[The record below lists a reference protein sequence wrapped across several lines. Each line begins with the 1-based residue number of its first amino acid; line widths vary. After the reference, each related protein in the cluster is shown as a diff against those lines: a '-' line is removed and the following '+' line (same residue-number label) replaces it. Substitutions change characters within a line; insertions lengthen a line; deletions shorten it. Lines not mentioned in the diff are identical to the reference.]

1 MSVYGFG
8 GKATTLKKMN
18 HKSTI
23 LARKTIK
30 ESDRAT
36 NTRRIC
42 SAHRGTA
49 YPPPVSKWSAHLKP
63 IAQRTEIHTNGNQIK
78 WQLKQRE
85 ADQRACPCVCARAC
99 IRVLG
104 KLLLLILGGETWK
117 CYQMGHLAESG
128 FRWDKSSS
136 KKKKKRP
143 GQRDAAKAH
152 QKRQTLPRPSLR
164 MKPHFTTEFWGTL
177 NHVHGDFIS
186 HTGFKISINW
196 NASLKKKT
204 KTTDFHT
211 FYGSI
216 ICVKLNLIC
225 TWTSATTFDQVQVNT
240 VRVCS
245 QKGPH
250 HTSEIGLYKY
260 WKSQTKYY
268 N

>member
-136 KKKKKRP
+136 KKKKKARTERCSKGTSKTP
-143 GQRDAAKAH
+143 NAA
-152 QKRQTLPRPSLR
+152 QTVTQDEATIHHRILR
-164 MKPHFTTEFWGTL
+164 YIKSCAWRFYIAYWIQDL
-177 NHVHGDFIS
+177 N
-186 HTGFKISINW
+186 
-196 NASLKKKT
+196 
-204 KTTDFHT
+204 
-211 FYGSI
+211 
-216 ICVKLNLIC
+216 
-225 TWTSATTFDQVQVNT
+225 
-240 VRVCS
+240 
-245 QKGPH
+245 
-250 HTSEIGLYKY
+250 
-260 WKSQTKYY
+260 
-268 N
+268 